1 MKHETTAST
10 SREGQALALRYYRDA
25 ATRFRRARLQ
35 AARYPSAVIGVSII
49 LFFVIVAIFAPLI
62 ATHDPRQANVVERL
76 QGSSAEHYLGTDG
89 VGRDLFSRIVHGTR
103 ISLKVGFM
111 ATAFSL
117 GFGTLF
123 GAIAGYYGGWL
134 DNVIMRAMDIMLVM
148 PSILLAMVIVT
159 ILGQSLTNAIIA
171 VSIVYIPQYAR
182 ILRASVLKVRQLDYV
197 MAAKVIG
204 ASDFR
209 ILTRTVLPNCIA
221 PLIVQATLGIG
232 AAILDAA
239 GLSFLGLGAE
249 IGEPEWGAMLNENR
263 NFIRRAPLTV
273 TAPGMAIFLIV
284 LAFNLLGDAL
294 RDALDPQIN

>member
-1 MKHETTAST
+1 MNDTTISI
-10 SREGQALALRYYRDA
+10 GQHNVFRKLLRH
-25 ATRFRRARLQ
+25 
-35 AARYPSAVIGVSII
+35 PSATIGASII

-62 ATHDPRQANVVERL
+62 ATHDPMQAEIAKRL
-76 QGSSAEHYLGTDG
+76 EGQSGEHYLGTDG
-89 VGRDLFSRIVHGTR
+89 TGRDVFSRIVYGSR
-103 ISLKVGFM
+103 ISLKVGLI
-111 ATAFSL
+111 AITFSL

-123 GAIAGYYGGWL
+123 GAIAGYFGGWL
-134 DNVIMRAMDIMLVM
+134 DNLIMRVMDMMLAM

-182 ILRASVLKVRQLDYV
+182 ILRASVLKVRELDYV
-197 MAAKVIG
+197 TAAKVIG
-204 ASDFR
+204 ASDIR
-209 ILTRTVLPNCIA
+209 ILITTVLPNCLA

-249 IGEPEWGAMLNENR
+249 VGEPEWGAMLNENTKH
-263 NFIRRAPLTV
+263 IRKAPLAV

-284 LAFNLLGDAL
+284 LGFNLLGDAL
-294 RDALDPQIN
+294 RDALDPQID

>member
-1 MKHETTAST
+1 MNTSVTAT
-10 SREGQALALRYYRDA
+10 SQGRVFRKLLRHRS
-25 ATRFRRARLQ
+25 AT
-35 AARYPSAVIGVSII
+35 IGASII
-49 LFFVIVAIFAPLI
+49 LFFIVVAIFAPLI

-76 QGSSAEHYLGTDG
+76 KDWSPTHYLGTDG
-89 VGRDLFSRIVHGTR
+89 VGRDIFSRIVYGTR
-103 ISLKVGFM
+103 ISLKVGLIAM
-111 ATAFSL
+111 TFSI

-123 GAIAGYYGGWL
+123 GAISGYYGGRL
-134 DNVIMRAMDIMLVM
+134 DNLIMRVMDMMLAM

-182 ILRASVLKVRQLDYV
+182 ILRATVLKVRELDYV
-197 MAAKVIG
+197 VAAKVIG
-204 ASDFR
+204 ASDNR
-209 ILTRTVLPNCIA
+209 ILLTTVLPNCMA

-263 NFIRRAPLTV
+263 KFIRRAPLTV
-273 TAPGMAIFLIV
+273 TAPGIAIFLIV
-284 LAFNLLGDAL
+284 LGFNLLGDAL
-294 RDALDPQIN
+294 RDALDPQID

>member
-1 MKHETTAST
+1 MNTQVTAT
-10 SREGQALALRYYRDA
+10 SQGHVLRKLLRHRS
-25 ATRFRRARLQ
+25 AT
-35 AARYPSAVIGVSII
+35 IGASII
-49 LFFVIVAIFAPLI
+49 LFFIVVAIFAPLI

-76 QGSSAEHYLGTDG
+76 SGWSATHYLGTDG
-89 VGRDLFSRIVHGTR
+89 VGRDIFSRIVYGTR
-103 ISLKVGFM
+103 ISLRVGLIAM
-111 ATAFSL
+111 TFSI

-123 GAIAGYYGGWL
+123 GAIAGYYGGKL
-134 DNVIMRAMDIMLVM
+134 DNAVMRLMDMMLAM

-182 ILRASVLKVRQLDYV
+182 ILRAAVLKVRELDYV
-197 MAAKVIG
+197 VAAKVIG
-204 ASDFR
+204 ASDSR
-209 ILTRTVLPNCIA
+209 ILLTTVLPNCIA

-263 NFIRRAPLTV
+263 KFIRRAPLTV
-273 TAPGMAIFLIV
+273 TAPGIAIFLIV
-284 LAFNLLGDAL
+284 LGFNLLGDAL
-294 RDALDPQIN
+294 RDALDPQID

>member
-1 MKHETTAST
+1 MNTPGTGT
-10 SREGQALALRYYRDA
+10 SQGHVLRKLLRHRS
-25 ATRFRRARLQ
+25 AT
-35 AARYPSAVIGVSII
+35 IGASII
-49 LFFVIVAIFAPLI
+49 LFFIVVAIFAPLI

-76 QGSSAEHYLGTDG
+76 SGWSATHYLGTDG
-89 VGRDLFSRIVHGTR
+89 VGRDIFSRIVYGTR
-103 ISLKVGFM
+103 ISLRVGLIAM
-111 ATAFSL
+111 TFSI

-123 GAIAGYYGGWL
+123 GAIAGYYGGRL
-134 DNVIMRAMDIMLVM
+134 DNAVMRLMDMMLAM

-182 ILRASVLKVRQLDYV
+182 ILRAAVLKVRELDYV
-197 MAAKVIG
+197 VAAKVIG
-204 ASDFR
+204 ARDSR
-209 ILTRTVLPNCIA
+209 ILLTTVLPNCIA

-263 NFIRRAPLTV
+263 KFIRRAPLTV
-273 TAPGMAIFLIV
+273 TAPGIAIFLIV
-284 LAFNLLGDAL
+284 LGFNLLGDAL
-294 RDALDPQIN
+294 RDALDPQID

>member
-1 MKHETTAST
+1 MNTPGTGT
-10 SREGQALALRYYRDA
+10 SQGHVLRKLLRHRS
-25 ATRFRRARLQ
+25 AT
-35 AARYPSAVIGVSII
+35 IGASII
-49 LFFVIVAIFAPLI
+49 LFFIVVAVFAPLI

-76 QGSSAEHYLGTDG
+76 SGWSATHYLGTDG
-89 VGRDLFSRIVHGTR
+89 VGRDIFSRIVYGTR
-103 ISLKVGFM
+103 ISLRVGLIAM
-111 ATAFSL
+111 TFSI

-123 GAIAGYYGGWL
+123 GAIAGYYRGRL
-134 DNVIMRAMDIMLVM
+134 DNAIMRLMDMMLAM

-182 ILRASVLKVRQLDYV
+182 ILRAAVLKVRELDYV
-197 MAAKVIG
+197 VAAKVIG
-204 ASDFR
+204 ARDSR
-209 ILTRTVLPNCIA
+209 ILLTTVLPNCIA

-263 NFIRRAPLTV
+263 KFIRRAPLTV
-273 TAPGMAIFLIV
+273 TAPGIAIFLIV
-284 LAFNLLGDAL
+284 LGFNLLGDAL
-294 RDALDPQIN
+294 RDALDPQID